1 MNAYGE
7 AVKAYSRYKDIDC
20 SLLLANIANVY
31 SNCQMYSVAEK
42 YYLEAINERKS
53 KSPKRK
59 EMLDQMYRQLS
70 LVREKMEKYSEAL
83 DSLEKAGEL
92 AQQGYGNTI

>member
-1 MNAYGE
+1 
-7 AVKAYSRYKDIDC
+7 
-20 SLLLANIANVY
+20 
-31 SNCQMYSVAEK
+31 
-42 YYLEAINERKS
+42 
-53 KSPKRK
+53 
-59 EMLDQMYRQLS
+59 MLDQMYRQLS